1 MVNFLKLKRRGN
13 INNLMIY
20 MGDVAEFK
28 FWIKLYEKKV
38 KIKNIYNNKHQLIQ
52 IILCNII
59 IVYSYILSLDLYNA
73 IW

>member
-1 MVNFLKLKRRGN
+1 MIGN

-28 FWIKLYEKKV
+28 CWIKLYEKKV
-38 KIKNIYNNKHQLIQ
+38 KIKYIYNNKHQLIQ

-59 IVYSYILSLDLYNA
+59 IVYSYILSLILYNA